1 MLLIL
6 FKSKI
11 LNEEDMKYF
20 AFMWYWTKKKF
31 YLNLQHFLKNT
42 MLTLYYY
49 SAATAS
55 QSAYFNSLHLIRL
68 LYCEYFRDKVNM
80 LNYLWWLSKH
90 ALHIVNISP
99 ITSSPGRE
107 AFPGDVFYAHA
118 RYLKGHVSKWTIWF
132 GSLTAL
138 PMLKHKR
145 WLVWLYPTNVISIT
159 MVKFSWKKILL

>member
-49 SAATAS
+49 RAATAS

-80 LNYLWWLSKH
+80 LNYL
-90 ALHIVNISP
+90 
-99 ITSSPGRE
+99 
-107 AFPGDVFYAHA
+107 
-118 RYLKGHVSKWTIWF
+118 
-132 GSLTAL
+132 
-138 PMLKHKR
+138 
-145 WLVWLYPTNVISIT
+145 
-159 MVKFSWKKILL
+159 